1 MTFKEDAVQLHRRGV
16 SGVCIIRTP
25 KYPRKELP
33 MPHRLSQKHSITVAG
48 HRTSITLEQ
57 AFWDSLKEIAEEKG
71 VSINGLI
78 AGIDSDHPDNLS
90 SALRVF
96 ILEHYKQRKI

>member
-1 MTFKEDAVQLHRRGV
+1 
-16 SGVCIIRTP
+16 
-25 KYPRKELP
+25 

-57 AFWDSLKEIAEEKG
+57 AFWDSLKEIAEEKSLS
-71 VSINGLI
+71 VNGLI
-78 AGIDSDHPDNLS
+78 GSIDADHPDNLS

-96 ILEHYKQRKI
+96 ILEHYKQKKA

>member
-1 MTFKEDAVQLHRRGV
+1 MTE
-16 SGVCIIRTP
+16 I
-25 KYPRKELP
+25 PRKELS

-71 VSINGLI
+71 LSINGLI

-96 ILEHYKQRKI
+96 ILEHYKQKTA